1 MIIFDSVF
9 CVQSYSL
16 KLMKLVSTHRLLWP
30 HWSRI
35 QEFLSKK
42 EQMVR
47 KILLHDQD
55 ANFIIAFSCFF
66 SYFSRQKQLKTVS
79 KHTVLTN
86 VLKL

>member
-1 MIIFDSVF
+1 VIIFDSVF

-47 KILLHDQD
+47 KYLAARSRCEFHNRLFLL
-55 ANFIIAFSCFF
+55 F
-66 SYFSRQKQLKTVS
+66 
-79 KHTVLTN
+79 
-86 VLKL
+86 